1 MSITD
6 DVRKKF
12 TERLDDA
19 KKLRDEIKLKIHLG
33 GMEARKRWQ
42 QYEPQ
47 LQKVEQEI
55 EQISGGAYA
64 AASEMLNE
72 TRSAFQKL
80 LGELKA
86 NGKQGEADAEP
97 DPASEGV
104 KGGEST

>member
-12 TERLDDA
+12 NERLEDA
-19 KKLRDEIKLKIHLG
+19 KKLRDEVKLKIHLG

-55 EQISGGAYA
+55 EQISEGAYN

-80 LGELKA
+80 LGDLKSS
-86 NGKQGEADAEP
+86 GKKDDDDDDSG
-97 DPASEGV
+97 S
-104 KGGEST
+104 